1 MVESNYQIMSN
12 NPIKNISES
21 GEITLFNTLGKT
33 KQTFVPITPGKVGMY
48 HCGPTVYDYPHIGN
62 LKAYVFADTLR
73 RVFEYNG
80 YEVNQVI
87 NVTDIGHL
95 SSDGDEGE
103 DKMTKAIL
111 REGKPM
117 SLISMR
123 EIADF
128 YYSAFKDACK
138 DLNILSATTYPFAS
152 DHIKEDIEM
161 ITVLLSKDVAY
172 KTSRGIYFD
181 TSKKPDYG
189 VLGQVEGDE
198 SRIGEDKEKRNYK
211 DFAVWKFDDKLGYDA
226 PFGKGFPGWHIECSA
241 MSAKYL
247 GNSFDIHT
255 GGVDHIPVH
264 HNNEIAQSECAHD
277 GAPLANYWMHNAF
290 LIFDGGKMAKSSGTF
305 ITVETLKEKG
315 LSPLAYRYWLLTARY
330 STAINFSYEAL
341 EDAGRAYIKLIDS
354 ASSLIP
360 ALSINGDEGH
370 PTGESDTFKEY
381 KTNFLKFIN
390 DDLDTP
396 KAIALMW
403 SLLKDVEIE
412 NDEKIKLIESFDK
425 VLGLNIIEKAKEKKR
440 EEENLEEGLPEEVRD
455 LIEAREKARREKDWG
470 ESDLLR
476 IKINDLG
483 YKLEDTGLDSKPK
496 ISKINT

>member
-1 MVESNYQIMSN
+1 MIEFN
-12 NPIKNISES
+12 NNHMNKNTS
-21 GEITLFNTLGKT
+21 EITLYNTLGKA
-33 KQTFVPITPGKVGMY
+33 KQKFVPINVGSVGMY

-62 LKAYVFADTLR
+62 LRSYVFADVLR

-111 REGKPM
+111 REGKTM
-117 SLISMR
+117 TLESMR
-123 EIADF
+123 EIANH
-128 YYSAFKDACK
+128 YYESFRSASN
-138 DLNILSATTYPFAS
+138 DLNILPATVYPFAS
-152 DHIKEDIEM
+152 DHIKEDVEM
-161 ITVLLSKDVAY
+161 ISTLIEKDIAY

-181 TSKKPDYG
+181 TSKKSDYG
-189 VLGQVEGDE
+189 KLGQVVGDE
-198 SRIGEDKEKRNYK
+198 SRIGEDSEKRNYK
-211 DFAVWKFDDKLGYDA
+211 DFAVWKFDDKLGYDT

-247 GNSFDIHT
+247 GPSFDIHT
-255 GGVDHIPVH
+255 GGIDHIPVH

-305 ITVETLKEKG
+305 ITIDTLKEKG
-315 LSPLAYRYWLLTARY
+315 ISPLAYRYWLLTARY
-330 STAINFSYEAL
+330 STSLNFSYEAL
-341 EDAGRAYIKLIDS
+341 EDAGRAYAKLIDTV
-354 ASSLIP
+354 SSLMK
-360 ALSINGDEGH
+360 SIVDANTDRHQQEASEH
-370 PTGESDTFKEY
+370 FINY
-381 KTNFLKFIN
+381 KTNFLNFVN

-396 KAIALMW
+396 KAIALVW

-425 VLGLNIIEKAKEKKR
+425 VLGLDIIKNAVEKASANELLG
-440 EEENLEEGLPEEVRD
+440 EDLPQEVKL
-455 LIEAREKARREKDWG
+455 LIEAREIARKNKDWTG
-470 ESDLLR
+470 ADLLR
-476 IKINDLG
+476 IKINEAGYKVEDLG
-483 YKLEDTGLDSKPK
+483 KNEASK
-496 ISKINT
+496 ISKLEN